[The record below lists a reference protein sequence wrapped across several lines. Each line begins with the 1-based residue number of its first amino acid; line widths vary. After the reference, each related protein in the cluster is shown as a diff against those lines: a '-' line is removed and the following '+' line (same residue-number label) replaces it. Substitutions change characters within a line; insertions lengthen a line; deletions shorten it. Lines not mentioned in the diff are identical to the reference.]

1 MICNSTKPCLGL
13 YEKAIS
19 NTLNWEEKLCLA
31 WQSGFDFLEM
41 SIDPTE
47 QRLKRL
53 YDSSFAPTLRA
64 AMDRTGFKVQTLALT
79 ANRGYPLGSED
90 TIVRS
95 KGIEL
100 VRRAVEMAG
109 ETGIRVIHLAA
120 YDEMGEKR
128 NARTMDLFREAVF
141 ACAKEGEAAGVMLAL
156 ETMDVGEFCGM
167 DGMLKLLK
175 EIDSPY
181 LKCYADIGN
190 LTATGHDAARELRK
204 GKGYIVGVH
213 LKDTLPGI
221 CRDVPFG
228 KGAVNFEE
236 GLRALFETG
245 YRGFFVA
252 EMWSYDDEA
261 FHDNLKYT
269 SQFLRERLD
278 AAFPNDDGLSSK
290 RTASGK
296 EFAGECISWS
306 V

>member
-1 MICNSTKPCLGL
+1 MSKSIKPSLGL

-19 NTLNWEEKLCLA
+19 STLNWEEKLCLA

-41 SIDPTE
+41 NIDPTE
-47 QRLKRL
+47 PRLNRL
-53 YDSSFAPTLRA
+53 YDSAFAPMLRT
-64 AMDRTGFKVQTLALT
+64 AMDKTGFRVQTLALT
-79 ANRGYPLGSED
+79 ANRGFPLGSEEAL
-90 TIVRS
+90 VRS

-100 VRRAVEMAG
+100 VRRAVELAG

-128 NARTMDLFREAVF
+128 NERTMELFQEAVF

-156 ETMDVGEFCGM
+156 ETMDVGGFCGM
-167 DGMLKLLK
+167 DDMLSLLK

-190 LTATGHDAARELRK
+190 LAATGHDAARELRK

-228 KGAVNFEE
+228 QGAVNFEE

-252 EMWSYDDEA
+252 EMWGYDDVA
-261 FHDNLKYT
+261 FHDYLKYT
-269 SQFLRERLD
+269 NQFLRERLD
-278 AAFPNDDGLSSK
+278 AAFANDGHSSSK
-290 RTASGK
+290 RAASSK
-296 EFAGECISWS
+296 EFAGECLS
-306 V
+306 

>member
-1 MICNSTKPCLGL
+1 MILSKSAKPCLGL

-19 NTLNWEEKLCLA
+19 STLSWEEKFCLA

-41 SIDPTE
+41 SIDATE
-47 QRLKRL
+47 PRLKRL
-53 YDSSFAPTLRA
+53 YDSSFAPMLRMA
-64 AMDRTGFKVQTLALT
+64 VEKTGFRVQTLALT
-79 ANRGYPLGSED
+79 VNRGFPLGSED
-90 TIVRS
+90 TSVRA

-100 VRRAVEMAG
+100 VRRAVELAG

-128 NARTMDLFREAVF
+128 NKRTMELFQEAVF

-167 DGMLKLLK
+167 DGMLALLK

-190 LTATGHDAARELRK
+190 LTATGHDPAQEFRK

-252 EMWSYDDEA
+252 EMWAHDNEA
-261 FHDNLKYT
+261 FHENLKDT
-269 SQFLRERLD
+269 CQFLRERLD
-278 AAFPNDDGLSSK
+278 VAFSNEGRSSL
-290 RTASGK
+290 THT
-296 EFAGECISWS
+296 